1 MTILQLN
8 PTIPLETPLGSGQAI
23 MVIDYSSEHH
33 LVWTVIIDSTGEIWS
48 FPNPKVRGQKNI
60 TMGRD
65 SPDKSI
71 RNVNSIPLS
80 TICNT

>member
-33 LVWTVIIDSTGEIWS
+33 LIWTVIIDSTGEIWS

-60 TMGRD
+60 TMGRLINKD
-65 SPDKSI
+65 DIALKEF
-71 RNVNSIPLS
+71 R
-80 TICNT
+80 TIKCNT

>member
-1 MTILQLN
+1 MTILQLC
-8 PTIPLETPLGSGQAI
+8 PTIPLETPLGPGQAI

-60 TMGRD
+60 TMGRMINKED
-65 SPDKSI
+65 ISI
-71 RNVNSIPLS
+71 KEFRPIK
-80 TICNT
+80 CNM